1 MTSLRQGG
9 QGYTH
14 LRSSHRV
21 GALYVH
27 ADAKRKWI
35 RVYIGRYYT
44 QYQGWDFA
52 IENQGT
58 RLGQEFLVCLIY
70 KASYVFS
77 TTGRLSPYTQP
88 SAG

>member
-1 MTSLRQGG
+1 MRMWTLFGDIRVFLKELSVDYRPAGMTSLRQGG

-35 RVYIGRYYT
+35 RVYIGR
-44 QYQGWDFA
+44 
-52 IENQGT
+52 
-58 RLGQEFLVCLIY
+58 
-70 KASYVFS
+70 
-77 TTGRLSPYTQP
+77 
-88 SAG
+88 